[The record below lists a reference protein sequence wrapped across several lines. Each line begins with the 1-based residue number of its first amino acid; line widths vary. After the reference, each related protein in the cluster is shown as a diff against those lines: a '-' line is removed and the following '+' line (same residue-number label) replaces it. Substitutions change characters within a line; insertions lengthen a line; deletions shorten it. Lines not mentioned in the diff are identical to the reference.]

1 MARSRL
7 RALGWWVAD
16 YNFAVYWQI
25 RGLFNRTDPA
35 TLHVGD
41 KAPVVVIPG
50 IYESW
55 RFLLPLV
62 AQIHALG
69 HPIHVVPTLKWN
81 LRPVAEAAALVNDHM
96 EVHDLKGVIIVAH
109 SKGGLLGKQ
118 VMVEPHGS
126 HRVHGMLAVATPFGG
141 SVYARF
147 MLAPSLRIFSPKNST
162 IRALGLEEAVNSRIV
177 SVYGKFDPH
186 IPARSELAG
195 AKNVE
200 LNTGGHF
207 RILANPRVLAE
218 FTLMAPAR

>member
-1 MARSRL
+1 
-7 RALGWWVAD
+7 
-16 YNFAVYWQI
+16 
-25 RGLFNRTDPA
+25 
-35 TLHVGD
+35 
-41 KAPVVVIPG
+41 
-50 IYESW
+50 
-55 RFLLPLV
+55 
-62 AQIHALG
+62 
-69 HPIHVVPTLKWN
+69 
-81 LRPVAEAAALVNDHM
+81 
-96 EVHDLKGVIIVAH
+96 
-109 SKGGLLGKQ
+109 
-118 VMVEPHGS
+118 
-126 HRVHGMLAVATPFGG
+126 VHGMLAVATPFGG